1 MRSGRGSSRGGRG
14 GGFYR
19 SPNSS
24 YNNNL
29 TGQYTQSM
37 DNMSQGSYT
46 PTSSFGSNVGM
57 GYAQDNYQPSYSERK
72 SRAQR
77 EQPTRTL
84 FVRNIAYDV
93 SQDLLEQQFRK
104 YGEIKKVFNLIDKRG
119 MAFISYYDLRHADA
133 AKREMQ
139 DFELGGRKIDVHY
152 SLPKEDSAPK
162 DEDEKNKGTL
172 FVTIREPT
180 EEFDNV
186 ALKKLFEQW
195 GDIKE
200 VRDCTGN
207 PTQKFV
213 ECWNLKDSAKIVQEK
228 QGVLFAGGY
237 LDIKF
242 AYHNTPRSRND
253 RRGSNERGGPIRG
266 SFSQRQTNRNQSQYD
281 PNGYNQYNT
290 MGSYGL
296 SQSPENNI
304 PQSTVLNQ
312 VAQLATFLNPSAIN
326 PNLQQNQA
334 VQQLAYLLQL
344 QQQLNQ
350 NQQRNPIPPT
360 NPSQIRM

>member
-1 MRSGRGSSRGGRG
+1 MRSGRGSSRGHG
-14 GGFYR
+14 GGSSFYR
-19 SPNSS
+19 SPSGGSS
-24 YNNNL
+24 YNGNL
-29 TGQYTQSM
+29 TGQYSQVE
-37 DNMSQGSYT
+37 NQGSYSGG
-46 PTSSFGSNVGM
+46 SSYS
-57 GYAQDNYQPSYSERK
+57 DNYQPSYSERK

-207 PTQKFV
+207 ATQKFV
-213 ECWNLKDSAKIVQEK
+213 ECWNLKDSAKIVLEK
-228 QGVLFAGGY
+228 QGVVFAGGY

-266 SFSQRQTNRNQSQYD
+266 SFSQRQSNRNNNNNQQYEN
-281 PNGYNQYNT
+281 NGYNQYNPL
-290 MGSYGL
+290 SAYGL
-296 SQSPENNI
+296 SQSPDQNSL
-304 PQSTVLNQ
+304 PQANVLNQ
-312 VAQLATFLNPSAIN
+312 VAQLATFLQQPAIN

-334 VQQLAYLLQL
+334 VQQLAYLLHL
-344 QQQLNQ
+344 QNQLNQ
-350 NQQRNPIPPT
+350 NQRNPPS
-360 NPSQIRM
+360 NPGQIRM